1 MKGPEYQLSQ
11 LAERFISGGTPNTKV
26 MEYWEGNIP
35 WITGADFVDGE
46 VIIGRR

>member
-1 MKGPEYQLSQ
+1 MKWPEYQLSQ